1 MDRKI
6 EVISNGK
13 LDSEGL
19 KKVGKSFLISLA
31 GAGIIFLG
39 DITQIAD
46 FGSWQTYLATMLPF
60 AVNFLRKWL
69 GKYESKA

>member
-1 MDRKI
+1 MAEKI
-6 EVISNGK
+6 KVVSNGK
-13 LDSEGL
+13 LDVEGL
-19 KKVGKSFLISLA
+19 KKIGKSLLISLA

-39 DITQIAD
+39 DITNISD

-69 GKYESKA
+69 GSYESKA

>member
-1 MDRKI
+1 MAKI
-6 EVISNGK
+6 KVVSSGK

-19 KKVGKSFLISLA
+19 KKIGKSLLISLV

-39 DITQIAD
+39 DLTNIAD
-46 FGSWQTYLATMLPF
+46 FGSWQTYIATMLPF

-69 GKYESKA
+69 GKYTSTQ

>member
-1 MDRKI
+1 MAEKTK
-6 EVISNGK
+6 VISNGK

-19 KKVGKSFLISLA
+19 KKIGKSFLISLA
-31 GAGIIFLG
+31 GAGIIFIG
-39 DITQIAD
+39 DLTNVAD
-46 FGSWQTYLATMLPF
+46 FGSWQTYTATFLPF